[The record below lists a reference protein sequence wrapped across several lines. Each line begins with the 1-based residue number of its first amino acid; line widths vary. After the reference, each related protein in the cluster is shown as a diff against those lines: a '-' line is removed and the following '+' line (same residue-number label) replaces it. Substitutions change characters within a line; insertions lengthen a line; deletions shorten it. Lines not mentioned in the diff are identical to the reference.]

1 MHKESNKNKLNIV
14 WFKRDFR
21 TQDHLPLFHA
31 EKEDIDYLCIYIY
44 DPKKIAHQSCS
55 LRHLQFIYHSINDI
69 NNTLNKFS
77 RKINIFHHDSVKV
90 FSYLNKLYSISK
102 IFSYQETDVNS
113 FWEIDKKV
121 SLFCSK
127 KNIKWVE
134 YQRDGIIRGLKTR
147 EKWDKMWY
155 SHVSAPI
162 VFNKFSNSTI
172 KLKDNPFQL
181 DIRLKNKLTN
191 WPLLYQ
197 PAGEKFAHTYLRSFV
212 NKRGKHYTKHISKPN
227 ESRVSCS
234 RLSPYLSWGNLSVK
248 QAYITIKK
256 SKNYNLFKRSF
267 NASLMRL
274 KWRCHFI
281 QKFEMECEYENKCV
295 NRGYEK
301 LQFSNNIKLINSWK
315 NGTTG
320 IPIVDACIR
329 CLQKTGWLNF
339 RMRAMLVSIFCHHF
353 DCNWK
358 NGVYYLAKLF
368 LDYEPGIHYT
378 QFQMQAGVTGINS
391 IRIYNPIKQSKDHDP
406 DGIFIKKWVD
416 ELVNIPSEFVHEP
429 WLMTDLDRSF
439 YQINAKFNVP
449 SIDIINASKLA
460 RKKIW
465 SHRSDDIV
473 KKENLRLIKKHT
485 RNFKSI

>member
-1 MHKESNKNKLNIV
+1 
-14 WFKRDFR
+14 
-21 TQDHLPLFHA
+21 
-31 EKEDIDYLCIYIY
+31 
-44 DPKKIAHQSCS
+44 
-55 LRHLQFIYHSINDI
+55 
-69 NNTLNKFS
+69 
-77 RKINIFHHDSVKV
+77 
-90 FSYLNKLYSISK
+90 
-102 IFSYQETDVNS
+102 
-113 FWEIDKKV
+113 
-121 SLFCSK
+121 
-127 KNIKWVE
+127 
-134 YQRDGIIRGLKTR
+134 
-147 EKWDKMWY
+147 MWY

-181 DIRLKNKLTN
+181 DVRLKNKLTN
-191 WPLLYQ
+191 WPSLYQ